1 MAHQH
6 VQLNNNNNIIIN
18 QHEFLPLCDVL
29 FNIIS
34 LASYFC
40 DVVFDL
46 AMGYALAN
54 HPTAPAVLFPISI
67 ILIVTSLIISQ
78 LVSIRWYLW
87 GARGKLNPST
97 DTPSKNY
104 LRNWTLWCVVLLHTS
119 QVGVLWRYFKLF
131 IPVDLTYV
139 KHEVRELCVLRLIH
153 AFCEAAPMLLL
164 QLYLLS
170 TGLTSKDLPRD
181 RVDSKLSE
189 LTAVSAGLSLWSVC
203 WAVASFSKGAARLR
217 NLERLVLTWLG
228 VLAQLAWRLGTV
240 SARVGALVAYAS
252 LYGGS
257 WLLVVLALH
266 WLSMLTWLLLT
277 PDGLFHGGE
286 RLTLT
291 RKTFL
296 ASLLAFVY
304 VFAYVN
310 LHETNHRQKMIIFY
324 TVMFLENCLLISVW
338 AIGASSSGH
347 EHNPGPGSGPGSGTE
362 PGPGPGQLDQLRPIT
377 LVLILMA
384 LFFGGLFFMGLYYRF
399 FHVRRLGYEAGGR
412 MNTSNSFNMDGNA
425 DKQFQYNYNNNS
437 NNSNNNNNNN
447 YDNKVVNDVQ
457 VVRKVKLSNSGIPG
471 VFNCR
476 FTNPTVVALN
486 RKKKKPTS
494 FVPPPHTTAGLG
506 FCDKNYNTRQLIPFW
521 KRPLNEDEEDWNA
534 KECQNA
540 KEQSVQLGTLNVH
553 LIREKLREKK
563 QQQLRELRAIQEEIK
578 EGKLV
583 PPGGT
588 SSDASITGNPPP
600 QKKLQPNNTLGFAN
614 GLGSTIALSPTV
626 SASNGNVNGL
636 ENVPTQWPP
645 IKMHCLVPPAPPN
658 YHVMG
663 NGWKRE
669 RPETPEILLAPRC
682 LPHHYPHWTSNQRL
696 RGQNND
702 EDSTKEPNDDELSD
716 LEGSQVSLPRSYT
729 LPREFKYNN
738 STNNPT
744 RERRINISKVQSS
757 RFYLPST
764 NSSDGDVDSAD
775 NEDETDTELHHQQHH
790 HQRDHNNKHTNID
803 NNTKQYIFTDN
814 RQLSPQ
820 TTAIDNSCLNT
831 TDNLNN
837 STTSTAVNSSIDNDN
852 LDCYLN
858 NSYGSRVNQ
867 LLKAKVKHE
876 TKL

>member
-6 VQLNNNNNIIIN
+6 VQLNNNNNINGNINNNNNNNNINNVNVNGNINGVNVNVNSNINNIN

-67 ILIVTSLIISQ
+67 VLVVTSLIISQ
-78 LVSIRWYLW
+78 VVSIRWYLW
-87 GARGKLNPST
+87 GARGKLNPTESL
-97 DTPSKNY
+97 PEKNRV
-104 LRNWTLWCVVLLHTS
+104 RNWTLWCVVFLHTS

-170 TGLTSKDLPRD
+170 TSLTSKDRD
-181 RVDSKLSE
+181 REDTKLSE

-257 WLLVVLALH
+257 WLLVVLGLH

-286 RLTLT
+286 RLTLA

-338 AIGASSSGH
+338 AVGASAEIGRQVQIGAV
-347 EHNPGPGSGPGSGTE
+347 NP
-362 PGPGPGQLDQLRPIT
+362 DQAQIKPVT

-412 MNTSNSFNMDGNA
+412 MNANGMPQDV
-425 DKQFQYNYNNNS
+425 DKHLQYN
-437 NNSNNNNNNN
+437 N
-447 YDNKVVNDVQ
+447 YVNELQ
-457 VVRKVKLSNSGIPG
+457 VVRKVKLSNNGIPG

-494 FVPPPHTTAGLG
+494 FVPPPSNGLGG
-506 FCDKNYNTRQLIPFW
+506 FCDNKNYNRQLIPFW
-521 KRPLNEDEEDWNA
+521 KRPLHEE
-534 KECQNA
+534 EEE
-540 KEQSVQLGTLNVH
+540 KEQAKIQIGTLNVH

-583 PPGGT
+583 PPGET
-588 SSDASITGNPPP
+588 SETAITGNPPP
-600 QKKLQPNNTLGFAN
+600 QKKLQPTANTLQFA
-614 GLGSTIALSPTV
+614 GLSSGALSPTG
-626 SASNGNVNGL
+626 SGSNVPGP
-636 ENVPTQWPP
+636 ENVPSQWPP

-658 YHVMG
+658 YHVIG

-682 LPHHYPHWTSNQRL
+682 LPHHYPYWTSNHRL
-696 RGQNND
+696 RTQNNE
-702 EDSTKEPNDDELSD
+702 EDSAKEPNDEELSD

-729 LPREFKYNN
+729 LPREFKYN
-738 STNNPT
+738 SGNPS
-744 RERRINISKVQSS
+744 RERRININKVQSP

-775 NEDETDTELHHQQHH
+775 NEDETDTE
-790 HQRDHNNKHTNID
+790 QRDGIEGG
-803 NNTKQYIFTDN
+803 KQYIFPE
-814 RQLSPQ
+814 RQMSQSQIEDCLPSEGLNSP
-820 TTAIDNSCLNT
+820 SG
-831 TDNLNN
+831 
-837 STTSTAVNSSIDNDN
+837 AVSSIDDSF
-852 LDCYLN
+852 DCYLN

>member
-6 VQLNNNNNIIIN
+6 VQLNNNNNINGNINNNNNNNNINNVNVNGNINGVNVNVNSNINNIN

-67 ILIVTSLIISQ
+67 VLVVTSLIISQ
-78 LVSIRWYLW
+78 VVSIRWYLW
-87 GARGKLNPST
+87 GARGKLNPTESL
-97 DTPSKNY
+97 PEKNRV
-104 LRNWTLWCVVLLHTS
+104 RNWTLWCVVFLHTS
-119 QVGVLWRYFKLF
+119 Q
-131 IPVDLTYV
+131 
-139 KHEVRELCVLRLIH
+139 
-153 AFCEAAPMLLL
+153 AAPMLLL

-170 TGLTSKDLPRD
+170 TSLTSKDRD
-181 RVDSKLSE
+181 REDTKLSE

-257 WLLVVLALH
+257 WLLVVLGLH

-286 RLTLT
+286 RLTLA

-338 AIGASSSGH
+338 AVGASAEIGRQVQIGAV
-347 EHNPGPGSGPGSGTE
+347 NP
-362 PGPGPGQLDQLRPIT
+362 DQAQIKPVT

-412 MNTSNSFNMDGNA
+412 MNANGMPQDV
-425 DKQFQYNYNNNS
+425 DKHLQYN
-437 NNSNNNNNNN
+437 N
-447 YDNKVVNDVQ
+447 YVNELQ
-457 VVRKVKLSNSGIPG
+457 VVRKVKLSNNGIPG

-494 FVPPPHTTAGLG
+494 FVPPPSNGLGG
-506 FCDKNYNTRQLIPFW
+506 FCDNKNYNRQLIPFW
-521 KRPLNEDEEDWNA
+521 KRPLHEE
-534 KECQNA
+534 EEE
-540 KEQSVQLGTLNVH
+540 KEQAKIQIGTLNVH

-583 PPGGT
+583 PPGET
-588 SSDASITGNPPP
+588 SETAITGNPPP
-600 QKKLQPNNTLGFAN
+600 QKKLQPTANTLQFA
-614 GLGSTIALSPTV
+614 GLSSGALSPTG
-626 SASNGNVNGL
+626 SGSNVPGP
-636 ENVPTQWPP
+636 ENVPSQWPP

-658 YHVMG
+658 YHVIG

-669 RPETPEILLAPRC
+669 
-682 LPHHYPHWTSNQRL
+682 Q
-696 RGQNND
+696 
-702 EDSTKEPNDDELSD
+702 DSAKEPNDEELSD

-729 LPREFKYNN
+729 LPREFKYN
-738 STNNPT
+738 SGNPS
-744 RERRINISKVQSS
+744 RERRININKVQSP

-775 NEDETDTELHHQQHH
+775 NEDETDTE
-790 HQRDHNNKHTNID
+790 QRDGIEGG
-803 NNTKQYIFTDN
+803 KQYIFPE
-814 RQLSPQ
+814 RQMSQSQIEDCLPSEGLNSP
-820 TTAIDNSCLNT
+820 SG
-831 TDNLNN
+831 
-837 STTSTAVNSSIDNDN
+837 AVSSIDDSF
-852 LDCYLN
+852 DCYLN